1 MKKAIT
7 IMLVLAV
14 AFSATAYAQRTS
26 TAPENTAITK
36 LGRGLLNIA
45 DAVVE
50 IPGTMIREN
59 AENGAASAWTNGVF
73 QGIVNTVKRAAVG
86 VYEVASFPIPAP
98 ADYAPILDD
107 PQFLSAE

>member
-1 MKKAIT
+1 MKKVMT

-14 AFSATAYAQRTS
+14 AFSATAYAQSSSMT
-26 TAPENTAITK
+26 ENTAMTK

-50 IPGTMIREN
+50 IPGTMMRDN

-73 QGIVNTVKRAAVG
+73 QGVVNTVKRAAVG

-107 PQFLSAE
+107 PQFLSVD

>member
-1 MKKAIT
+1 MKKVIT

-14 AFSATAYAQRTS
+14 AFSATAYAQSSS
-26 TAPENTAITK
+26 TTENTAITK
-36 LGRGLLNIA
+36 LGRGLLNVA

-50 IPGTMIREN
+50 IPGTMIRDN

-73 QGIVNTVKRAAVG
+73 QGVVNTVKRAAVG

-98 ADYAPILDD
+98 ADYEPILDD
-107 PQFLSAE
+107 PQFLSAD